1 VDRAEAVNLIREIDR
16 ECKDI
21 RGTSIMLMEPD
32 PNDALAKGYRVQI
45 RMKATP
51 MRLRCLKT
59 VAGQYDLQVNVA
71 ADNWLVTIYT
81 PKKAIEQTSGQG
93 LM

>member
-1 VDRAEAVNLIREIDR
+1 LDRAEAVNLIREINR
-16 ECKDI
+16 ECKNL

-32 PNDALAKGYRVQI
+32 PNDQFGAGYRVQV

-59 VAGQYDLQVNVA
+59 IAEQYDLKVNVA
-71 ADNWLVTIYT
+71 QDNWLVTIYT
-81 PKKAIEQTSGQG
+81 PKKAEAQTSGQG